1 MRSLYF
7 SLIAILFILLLSNCS
22 KLSSSAI
29 QDLSINPTQEEQV
42 KKTSVSLLN
51 MTDLEI
57 IKKTADYLKSRGET
71 LTFQETEI
79 NYFHNE
85 TESVVCKDDEGRDVV
100 YKGDYLQIIYYPHPD
115 TGGKEQHCIIVFMGE
130 GGKVLGYC
138 KDNSP
143 K

>member
-1 MRSLYF
+1 MS
-7 SLIAILFILLLSNCS
+7 I
-22 KLSSSAI
+22 
-29 QDLSINPTQEEQV
+29 INPQEEQL

-79 NYFHNE
+79 NYYHNE

-100 YKGDYLQIIYYPHPD
+100 YKGDYLQIKYYPHPD
-115 TGGKEQHCIIVFMGE
+115 AGGKEQYCIIVFMGE

-138 KDNSP
+138 KDGISD
-143 K
+143 